1 MALFDLMI
9 DGTAGGFISSFSL
22 PLPLLLYFSRCLFL
36 PRPRTTPPVRLSEE
50 PYTITFIFL
59 LPSRGGGFIHCAIDE
74 PLEPGIWQ
82 RHRQESTRMDADP

>member
-1 MALFDLMI
+1 MVLFDLMI
-9 DGTAGGFISSFSL
+9 DGTGGGV
-22 PLPLLLYFSRCLFL
+22 LFL
-36 PRPRTTPPVRLSEE
+36 PSRCRTFLVVCFFLGLVRRPRPVRLSEE

-82 RHRQESTRMDADP
+82 RHRQESTRMDTDP